1 MNGFS
6 AFVTLQKVD
15 VAKREVWGVAAVEQP
30 DRAGEIMDYALSKA
44 NFVKWSKDM
53 EKATQ
58 GKSKGNLRGMH
69 NDIAAGKVI
78 HFEPNDEKKLFYIG
92 TKVVDDNEWRKV
104 LEGVYTGFSVGGS
117 YGKKWADPANIG
129 LTRYEAKPVEISLVD
144 VPCMP
149 GAQFEVVKADGATEM
164 RKFVTIAG
172 ADLAKG
178 DKDGHP
184 FRGNQWTNGTGEH
197 NGIKY
202 AATGKKGT
210 NRMTGQSVEEF
221 EDIEERSPSVWVDE
235 EGVVYNEAGEV
246 ENVNDGIPDRVTE
259 AAGTEADFNARED
272 EKKRRLQD
280 DRVKRLKAENERRA
294 AAREKFVN
302 SDITPATGSAQ
313 EAAMGMTE
321 QEFNALDE
329 MGYVKPW
336 GVSEEGMSELETMR
350 QDRGK
355 NLNIGAGT
363 EDKRQQSRSQQ
374 DAMFDAL
381 TRDNSKMTPDFE
393 GGSGASYERWK
404 RRKKIEAD
412 NPGKSVEQAI
422 SDKIKARKQKAAGPG
437 DLIKL
442 LAEANMEPNELI
454 QKLQGSSDPAMISV
468 ATQLSKAFP
477 PPKKKAPGK
486 EEEPAPE
493 GDGGDQPEAK
503 GKGNPFAKE
512 KDGAE
517 EEAVP
522 GEENAPGEE
531 DDSEM
536 ESGETTEEQIDPK
549 TGEPVEQAGQMSPE
563 QAESV
568 KMVVI
573 SLLEELGLVQ
583 RQESAPG
590 TGGMQLSVSIA
601 GLSKAM
607 GVQGLTK
614 RFELVLGDV
623 GKLAATVDDLEKRLG
638 VMPVLRELS
647 GSANPL
653 LEQQADLLK
662 GMLNG
667 ATDPNIR
674 QAIQNELA
682 TLEIKKI
689 QKGT

>member
-172 ADLAKG
+172 LAKG

-184 FRGNQWTNGTGEH
+184 FRGNQYTAGQRVVVHGSNGKIIDSNEEESYVQFDVTKDKALFPTDEV
-197 NGIKY
+197 KD
-202 AATGKKGT
+202 ASDLP
-210 NRMTGQSVEEF
+210 QFEF
-221 EDIEERSPSVWVDE
+221 EMVKDKLGEWITENGGPDVSPDRGMEAMDWVAGKIGMKDGEDFPEEWDSLFDD
-235 EGVVYNEAGEV
+235 ALGEV
-246 ENVNDGIPDRVTE
+246 
-259 AAGTEADFNARED
+259 
-272 EKKRRLQD
+272 
-280 DRVKRLKAENERRA
+280 KAE
-294 AAREKFVN
+294 F
-302 SDITPATGSAQ
+302 G
-313 EAAMGMTE
+313 
-321 QEFNALDE
+321 
-329 MGYVKPW
+329 
-336 GVSEEGMSELETMR
+336 EEGMSELETMR

-442 LAEANMEPNELI
+442 LAEANMNADELI
-454 QKLQGSSDPAMISV
+454 RKLQGSSDPAMISV
-468 ATQLSKAFP
+468 AGQLSKAFP

-536 ESGETTEEQIDPK
+536 ESGETPEEQIDPE

-583 RQESAPG
+583 RQESSPG
-590 TGGMQLSVSIA
+590 TGGMQLSVPIA
-601 GLSKAM
+601 GLAKAM
-607 GVQGLTK
+607 GMQGLTK